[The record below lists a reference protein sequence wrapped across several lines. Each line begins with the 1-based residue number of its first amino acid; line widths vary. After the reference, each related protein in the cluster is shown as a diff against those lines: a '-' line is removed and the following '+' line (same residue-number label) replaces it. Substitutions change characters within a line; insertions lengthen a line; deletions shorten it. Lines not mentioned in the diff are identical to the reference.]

1 MAPKIH
7 CVRHAEGFHNLV
19 TPDNHS
25 LPDPLLTEHG
35 KQQCYDLRDSFPY
48 HSQVSQVVASPIKRT
63 IYTALLAFSPV
74 IEQKKLKV
82 IALPELQETSDLPC
96 DTGSD
101 PAEVAREFAGQP
113 VDLSRVEEGWNS
125 KKGRWAPESAAIEA
139 RARDAR
145 QWLRELAASSGDDDV
160 EIVVV
165 THGGYLH
172 FLTGDWDGFDQ
183 FKGTGWANTEWRTYT
198 IDPSSGTE
206 ASFTETSESLARR
219 GRSADAEIANG
230 DSHRDTAANGGT
242 AGTGK
247 KDTASGPAVKDVG
260 VDGVKSSM

>member
-25 LPDPLLTEHG
+25 LPDPLLTDNG
-35 KQQCYDLRDSFPY
+35 KNQCFALRDTFPY
-48 HSQVSQVVASPIKRT
+48 HARVSHVVASPIKRT

-74 IEQKKLKV
+74 IEQKHLKV

-145 QWLRELAASSGDDDV
+145 QFLRELASSSGDDDV

-172 FLTGDWDGFDQ
+172 FLTSDWDDFDQ
-183 FKGTGWANTEWRTYT
+183 FKGTGWKNTEWRTYT
-198 IDPSSGTE
+198 FDTSSGAE
-206 ASFTETSESLARR
+206 ASVVETPESLERR
-219 GRSADAEIANG
+219 GHSADAKRANC
-230 DSHRDTAANGGT
+230 DSYKDTAANGGT
-242 AGTGK
+242 AGTG

-260 VDGVKSSM
+260 VEAAKSNI